1 MDNIFGVTPIES
13 AYEVIGL
20 TNNYVITTY
29 LFRESPWG
37 SLFFTTGFFIALSK
51 FYSSNN
57 FMSLGKFFIVSF
69 LALMLFILPVSNISN
84 ISSSMEKA
92 GNFDQIK
99 ANDVFTSGTKNDN
112 ANAVLTFFSRLYNN
126 LILGTIDALD
136 KVSGKDGYSYLQSP
150 FLMNKIMLQMQ
161 NFLKADISDP
171 ALRNSVENFID
182 KHYLPTLNKMEEKG
196 IIKVDNIPF
205 LWPGSQLVIDHYS
218 DEGKQLWPALHEN
231 LKTYVRKSGVNNR
244 YQKYEQQ
251 VNVFFNQNNIIND
264 HSLNNKDDK
273 LILFLL
279 NENYFSS
286 ARGSPTS
293 LNYKFTNTGKNAED
307 AFSKNWQAGM
317 NKLGWVIARF
327 GDYFVY
333 IFSSA
338 GLQFFLTALPYL
350 QGLLVL
356 LLFSLFP
363 AILVLCITTS
373 SIKSFTMFLK
383 TLFYIKSWHL
393 ILAIISNGSSYV
405 LDVQARLMP
414 SSDFLIERPIFNII
428 TFLFLITSPALSYF
442 LINGS
447 MEGIGLL
454 TTGIL
459 GVGGAATGNLYGKL
473 QRIRNTTTG
482 GAIKRVKG
490 IFMKGGTS

>member
-37 SLFFTTGFFIALSK
+37 SLFFTAGFFIALSK
-51 FYSSNN
+51 FYASNN
-57 FMSLGKFFIVSF
+57 FMNLGKFFIVSF
-69 LALMLFILPVSNISN
+69 LALMLFILPTSNISN
-84 ISSSMEKA
+84 ISSSMETA
-92 GNFDQIK
+92 GNFEQIK
-99 ANDVFTSGTKNDN
+99 ANDLFTSGTKNDN

-126 LILGTIDALD
+126 LILGTIGALD
-136 KVSGKDGYSYLQSP
+136 KVSGKEGYSYLQSP
-150 FLMNKIMLQMQ
+150 FLMNKVMLQMQ

-171 ALRNSVENFID
+171 ALRKSVENFID

-218 DEGKQLWPALHEN
+218 DEGKKLWPVLHEN
-231 LKTYVRKSGVNNR
+231 LKIYIQKSGVNNR
-244 YQKYEQQ
+244 YEKYEQQ
-251 VNVFFNQNNIIND
+251 INVFLNQNNIKND
-264 HSLNNKDDK
+264 DSLNNKDDK

-286 ARGSPTS
+286 AKDSPTA
-293 LNYKFTNTGKNAED
+293 LNYKFTNVGKNDED
-307 AFSKNWQAGM
+307 KFSRNWQAGM
-317 NKLGWVIARF
+317 NNLGRVIARV
-327 GDYFVY
+327 GDYVVY

-363 AILVLCITTS
+363 AIIV
-373 SIKSFTMFLK
+373 F
-383 TLFYIKSWHL
+383 
-393 ILAIISNGSSYV
+393 
-405 LDVQARLMP
+405 
-414 SSDFLIERPIFNII
+414 
-428 TFLFLITSPALSYF
+428 
-442 LINGS
+442 
-447 MEGIGLL
+447 
-454 TTGIL
+454 
-459 GVGGAATGNLYGKL
+459 
-473 QRIRNTTTG
+473 
-482 GAIKRVKG
+482 
-490 IFMKGGTS
+490 